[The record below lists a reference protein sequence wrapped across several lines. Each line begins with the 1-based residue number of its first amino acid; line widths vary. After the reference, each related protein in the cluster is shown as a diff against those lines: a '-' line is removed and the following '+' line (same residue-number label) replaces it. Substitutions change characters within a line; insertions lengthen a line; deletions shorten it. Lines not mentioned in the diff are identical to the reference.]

1 MKKIA
6 LIIFLTIGINSF
18 VNGQTKT
25 SKEITINDETIC
37 NKWVFSDIIN
47 PKLSKKELEENK
59 SLLEG
64 VTIEIRKDK
73 TCLTSFILDLEGTWM
88 LDLTENRIIIKDEK
102 GTVTWKI
109 HSLSKN
115 EIQLSRNKAEQI
127 IVFKAS
133 N

>member
-6 LIIFLTIGINSF
+6 LIIILTIGINSF
-18 VNGQTKT
+18 VTGQTKT
-25 SKEITINDETIC
+25 SKEIAINDETIC

-73 TCLTSFILDLEGTWM
+73 TCVTSFIFDLEGTWT
-88 LDLTENRIIIKDEK
+88 LDLTENRIVIKDEK

-127 IVFKAS
+127 IVFKAP

>member
-6 LIIFLTIGINSF
+6 LIIFLAIGINTS
-18 VNGQTKT
+18 VHAQTKT
-25 SKEITINDETIC
+25 SSEIKINEKTVC

-64 VTIEIRKDK
+64 VTIEIRQDK
-73 TCLTSFILDLEGTWM
+73 TCLTSFIFDLEGTWT

-102 GTVTWKI
+102 GTVSWKI
-109 HSLSKN
+109 HSLTKD

-127 IVFKAS
+127 IIFKAS

>member
-18 VNGQTKT
+18 VTGQTKT
-25 SKEITINDETIC
+25 SKEIAINDETIC

-73 TCLTSFILDLEGTWM
+73 TCLTSFILDLEGTWT